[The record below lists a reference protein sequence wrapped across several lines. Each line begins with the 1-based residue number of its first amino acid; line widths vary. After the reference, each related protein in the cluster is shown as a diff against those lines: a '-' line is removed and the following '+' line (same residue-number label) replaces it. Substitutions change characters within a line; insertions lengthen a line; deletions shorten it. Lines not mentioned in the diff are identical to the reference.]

1 MEDLRTITGPWEC
14 EHEECGERMK
24 TNEDILKHIRSD
36 HPESH
41 VSTVNIRH
49 VKSRRRYPISMLY
62 KHVVSCG
69 VDGCNTFSSRNCSL
83 ENALLDMKHHFEQH
97 HQEEE
102 LCCNEVI
109 WLEDD
114 KGNDHV
120 ILRKVAKR
128 KRLKPRTLRRQKMRI
143 RNLGSAYGKKKGP
156 NYTKEEIRKGTLIM
170 FKSLRTYK
178 LLRKLY
184 PDSRFPHP
192 VTNRRHIKQFICGWG
207 VQQEMF
213 HLFSIKL
220 QDMEDADKNI
230 SLSFDEM
237 DLLAKTTYS
246 QRHKV
251 MVPKAKKAN
260 VVMARG
266 LGRGFK
272 EVLFYDFD
280 TPMTMDLLNK
290 IIKKAE
296 EAGAHVRSL
305 VLDMGNQKLL
315 SELGV
320 YKGEFKFPHP
330 TRDEEIVI
338 IPDTPHC
345 LKNLRSNLF
354 NNGVEFDYYGEKV
367 NFTKKHFEDLFE
379 SDSQLG
385 ELRMCHKIK

>member
-1 MEDLRTITGPWEC
+1 
-14 EHEECGERMK
+14 MK

-184 PDSRFPHP
+184 P
-192 VTNRRHIKQFICGWG
+192 VGQ
-207 VQQEMF
+207 
-213 HLFSIKL
+213 LFSKSEFI
-220 QDMEDADKNI
+220 DW
-230 SLSFDEM
+230 
-237 DLLAKTTYS
+237 YS
-246 QRHKV
+246 
-251 MVPKAKKAN
+251 
-260 VVMARG
+260 
-266 LGRGFK
+266 
-272 EVLFYDFD
+272 
-280 TPMTMDLLNK
+280 
-290 IIKKAE
+290 
-296 EAGAHVRSL
+296 
-305 VLDMGNQKLL
+305 
-315 SELGV
+315 
-320 YKGEFKFPHP
+320 
-330 TRDEEIVI
+330 
-338 IPDTPHC
+338 
-345 LKNLRSNLF
+345 
-354 NNGVEFDYYGEKV
+354 
-367 NFTKKHFEDLFE
+367 
-379 SDSQLG
+379 
-385 ELRMCHKIK
+385 